1 MESIIISGQKMTM
14 ERHWPEGTAESL
26 RSEYSGMESRWKWV
40 LSEAE
45 DWGRQLELVIP
56 EMEKFQ
62 VSFYT

>member
-1 MESIIISGQKMTM
+1 MTM